1 LTRSQHCG
9 TMYGRCRDDKCLSGY
24 PRCWEPHDDNWQ
36 GCYDLITAPDGTQK
50 IHCKTTRE
58 CVKTYKT
65 YYKMYRICTYCLYKV
80 CSRCGAEFD
89 YYAHRG
95 LCPHCR

>member
-1 LTRSQHCG
+1 MTKGNS
-9 TMYGRCRDDKCLSGY
+9 
-24 PRCWEPHDDNWQ
+24 Q
-36 GCYDLITAPDGTQK
+36 GCYDFAAATDGTPL
-50 IHCKTTRE
+50 IRCKTTRE

-65 YYKMYRICTYCLYKV
+65 CYKMYRICTYCLYKV

-95 LCPHCR
+95 LCPRCH